1 MRPTEHTTR
10 EPTPTS
16 DPHGGE
22 GTATHS
28 DTGDAETPANEA
40 APQRSPNPDTAGE
53 DTNPGRTTI
62 APNAV
67 ERIAT
72 KVVADF
78 ATTGG
83 TANQMLGITLSG
95 AGKHQDADVAVRL
108 HGQRAVSLSVWCSV
122 PYPFDVRQAT
132 DTLRAELVDRV
143 GALTG
148 MRVQRVDIT
157 VTALTTNGGRR
168 VS

>member
-1 MRPTEHTTR
+1 MTTMSPTEHTTR
-10 EPTPTS
+10 EPTATS
-16 DPHGGE
+16 DPHRDE
-22 GTATHS
+22 ATAAHADNS
-28 DTGDAETPANEA
+28 GAETSANEA
-40 APQRSPNPDTAGE
+40 APDPDTDCAE
-53 DTNPGRTTI
+53 TTAGRTTI

-72 KVVADF
+72 RVVADF
-78 ATTGG
+78 AKAGG
-83 TANQMLGITLSG
+83 TANRMLGIPLNK
-95 AGKHQDADVAVRL
+95 AGESRDADVEARL
-108 HGQRAVSLSVWCSV
+108 HGQQAVSLAVRCSV

-157 VTALTTNGGRR
+157 VTTLTTDGGRR